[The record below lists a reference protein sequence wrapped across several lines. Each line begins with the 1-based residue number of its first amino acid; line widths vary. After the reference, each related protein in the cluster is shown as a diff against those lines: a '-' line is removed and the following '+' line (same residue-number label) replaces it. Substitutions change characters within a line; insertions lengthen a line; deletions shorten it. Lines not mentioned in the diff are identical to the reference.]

1 MAKAER
7 NHNTEAQTRG
17 VHTITMTPEYAAR
30 LLMNNPANRHIS
42 KNAVAAMARDMMAGK
57 WRMNG
62 DAIRVGADGTLFD
75 GQHRLTACVQA
86 NVPFETLIVTGLSPE
101 DRLTIDRGRPRT
113 IGDALTMV
121 QGVAGGKN
129 VAATIRNLVI
139 FAKQDLGASPTASE
153 YVEILELHPGI
164 LDSVALATGAGPAR
178 PALLAAIHYVGSKVQ
193 GQRALADAFV
203 QVFKTGIPDYDGD
216 AAHALREMFIKERAK
231 GIRRA
236 DFKTYALMA
245 SAWDKFVNRTSVR
258 TARAKD
264 DFKLKGWDE
273 DGLYIREKNG

>member
-1 MAKAER
+1 
-7 NHNTEAQTRG
+7 
-17 VHTITMTPEYAAR
+17 
-30 LLMNNPANRHIS
+30 MNNPANRHIS